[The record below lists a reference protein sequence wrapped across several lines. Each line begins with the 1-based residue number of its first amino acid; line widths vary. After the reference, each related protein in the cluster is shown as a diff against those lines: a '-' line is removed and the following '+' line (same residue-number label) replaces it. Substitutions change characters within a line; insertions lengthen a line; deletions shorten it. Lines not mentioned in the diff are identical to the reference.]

1 MRMNKK
7 TLLIAMAAAM
17 PCLGAHAQSNAELL
31 QQIQALQAQLQAL
44 QAKVEQVQQKAT
56 GDSQAVTRIQQQ
68 LDVADDNAVL
78 SGMKGLSVKAVVDPT
93 FIHTQRAN
101 ESDFVLMRDNDRF
114 NFFDSAFGQAMIEFG
129 KETEEGTQWKL
140 RLTPKSASGLV
151 HEASVSVPLQANGKT
166 RLYGGLIPDFSG
178 YEATFAHENPLV
190 THNLLFDFSAASNYT
205 GAGMSYV
212 IGDWEAKW
220 MVGNVDGAR
229 GKAPGFAYR
238 ADLELSEFSGIGFS
252 GVHGKDGSEYGNNR
266 FDLLEFDA
274 WRDRVGELVNGIV
287 KRVERGNVFVDLGGN
302 AEAFIPKDKAIPRD
316 VLRPGDRVRGYLL
329 DVRAEQR
336 GPQLFISRTAPEFM
350 IELFKLEVP
359 EVGQGLVEIKA
370 AARDPGD
377 RAKIAVLAHDH
388 RTDPIGACIGMRGSR
403 VQAVS
408 NELNGERIDI
418 VLWSD
423 NPAQFVINAMA
434 PAEVQSIIVD
444 EEKHSMDLAV
454 AEDKLAQAIGK
465 GGQNVRLASRLT
477 GWQLNVM
484 TQDQVTAK
492 SESEQATARQ
502 LFMDKLEVDEEI
514 AGILVAEGFS
524 TVEEIAYV
532 PAAELLAV
540 EGFDDDIVEE
550 LRARARDALLTE
562 ALLVEE
568 DIEEHKPAD
577 DLLSLEGMDE
587 ALAYTLA
594 GRGIVTRDDLAEL
607 ATDEILDLED
617 MDEERA
623 AALIM
628 ATRKHW
634 FE

>member
-1 MRMNKK
+1 MSK
-7 TLLIAMAAAM
+7 
-17 PCLGAHAQSNAELL
+17 ELL
-31 QQIQALQAQLQAL
+31 LVMEAVANEKGVPRAVIIEAMEAALASA
-44 QAKVEQVQQKAT
+44 AKKRYHEQDVAMRVAINPADGSYET
-56 GDSQAVTRIQQQ
+56 FRRWEV
-68 LDVADDNAVL
+68 VADDVVMESPDRQIRLMDAVDEKEGAEVGDFVEEQVENAEFGRIAAQAAKQVI
-78 SGMKGLSVKAVVDPT
+78 VQRVREAERAQVVD
-93 FIHTQRAN
+93 A
-101 ESDFVLMRDNDRF
+101 
-114 NFFDSAFGQAMIEFG
+114 
-129 KETEEGTQWKL
+129 WK
-140 RLTPKSASGLV
+140 
-151 HEASVSVPLQANGKT
+151 
-166 RLYGGLIPDFSG
+166 
-178 YEATFAHENPLV
+178 
-190 THNLLFDFSAASNYT
+190 
-205 GAGMSYV
+205 
-212 IGDWEAKW
+212 
-220 MVGNVDGAR
+220 
-229 GKAPGFAYR
+229 
-238 ADLELSEFSGIGFS
+238 
-252 GVHGKDGSEYGNNR
+252 
-266 FDLLEFDA
+266 
-274 WRDRVGELVNGIV
+274 DRVGELINGIV
-287 KRVERGNVFVDLGGN
+287 KRVERGNVYVDLGGN
-302 AEAFIPKDKAIPRD
+302 AEALIPKDKAIPRD

-329 DVRAEQR
+329 DVRSEAR

-444 EEKHSMDLAV
+444 EEKRSMDLAV

-492 SESEQATARQ
+492 SESEQAAARQ

-514 AGILVAEGFS
+514 AGILVTEGFS

-540 EGFDDDIVEE
+540 EGFDEDIVEE

-562 ALLVEE
+562 ALLVE

-587 ALAYTLA
+587 ATAYALAA
-594 GRGIVTRDDLAEL
+594 RGVVSRDDLAEL
-607 ATDEILDLED
+607 ATDEITDIED

-623 AALIM
+623 GKLIM
-628 ATRKHW
+628 AARAHW

>member
-1 MRMNKK
+1 MSK
-7 TLLIAMAAAM
+7 
-17 PCLGAHAQSNAELL
+17 ELL
-31 QQIQALQAQLQAL
+31 LVMEAVANEKGVPRAVIIEAMEAALASA
-44 QAKVEQVQQKAT
+44 AKKRYHEQDVSVRVSINPKDGSYET
-56 GDSQAVTRIQQQ
+56 FRRWEV
-68 LDVADDNAVL
+68 VADDVVMESPDRQIRLMDAVDEKEGAEIGDYVEQQVENA
-78 SGMKGLSVKAVVDPT
+78 
-93 FIHTQRAN
+93 
-101 ESDFVLMRDNDRF
+101 
-114 NFFDSAFGQAMIEFG
+114 EFG
-129 KETEEGTQWKL
+129 RIAAQAAKQVIVQRVREAERTQ
-140 RLTPKSASGLV
+140 V
-151 HEASVSVPLQANGKT
+151 V
-166 RLYGGLIPDFSG
+166 
-178 YEATFAHENPLV
+178 
-190 THNLLFDFSAASNYT
+190 
-205 GAGMSYV
+205 
-212 IGDWEAKW
+212 
-220 MVGNVDGAR
+220 
-229 GKAPGFAYR
+229 
-238 ADLELSEFSGIGFS
+238 
-252 GVHGKDGSEYGNNR
+252 
-266 FDLLEFDA
+266 DA
-274 WRDRVGELVNGIV
+274 WRDRIGELVNGIV
-287 KRVERGNVFVDLGGN
+287 KRVERGNVYVDLGGN

-329 DVRAEQR
+329 DVRAETR

-370 AARDPGD
+370 AARDAGD

-492 SESEQATARQ
+492 SETEQATARQ

-540 EGFDDDIVEE
+540 EGFDEDIVEE

-562 ALLVEE
+562 ALAVEE
-568 DIEEHKPAD
+568 EIEEHKPAD

-587 ALAYTLA
+587 TLAYTLA
-594 GRGIVTRDDLAEL
+594 GRGVVTRDDLAEL
-607 ATDEILDLED
+607 ATDELTDIEG
-617 MDEERA
+617 MDDERA
-623 AALIM
+623 ARLIM
-628 ATRKHW
+628 AARAHW

>member
-1 MRMNKK
+1 MSK
-7 TLLIAMAAAM
+7 
-17 PCLGAHAQSNAELL
+17 ELL
-31 QQIQALQAQLQAL
+31 LVMEAVANEKGVPRGVIIEAMEAALASA
-44 QAKVEQVQQKAT
+44 AKKRYHEQDVAMRVSINPKDGSYET
-56 GDSQAVTRIQQQ
+56 FRRWEV
-68 LDVADDNAVL
+68 VADDVVMESPDRQVRLMDAVDDKPDAQVGDFVEEQVENAEFGRIAAQAAKQVI
-78 SGMKGLSVKAVVDPT
+78 VQRVREAERAQVVD
-93 FIHTQRAN
+93 A
-101 ESDFVLMRDNDRF
+101 
-114 NFFDSAFGQAMIEFG
+114 
-129 KETEEGTQWKL
+129 WK
-140 RLTPKSASGLV
+140 
-151 HEASVSVPLQANGKT
+151 
-166 RLYGGLIPDFSG
+166 
-178 YEATFAHENPLV
+178 
-190 THNLLFDFSAASNYT
+190 
-205 GAGMSYV
+205 
-212 IGDWEAKW
+212 
-220 MVGNVDGAR
+220 
-229 GKAPGFAYR
+229 
-238 ADLELSEFSGIGFS
+238 
-252 GVHGKDGSEYGNNR
+252 
-266 FDLLEFDA
+266 
-274 WRDRVGELVNGIV
+274 DRVGELVNGIV
-287 KRVERGNVFVDLGGN
+287 KRVERGNVYVDLGGN
-302 AEAFIPKDKAIPRD
+302 AEALIPKDKAIPRD

-329 DVRAEQR
+329 DVRSETR

-444 EEKHSMDLAV
+444 EEKRSMDLAV

-492 SESEQATARQ
+492 SEAEQAAARQ

-514 AGILVAEGFS
+514 AGILVSEGFS

-532 PAAELLAV
+532 PAGELLAV
-540 EGFDDDIVEE
+540 EGFDEDIVEE

-562 ALLVEE
+562 ALQVEE
-568 DIEEHKPAD
+568 EIEEHKPSE

-587 ALAYTLA
+587 ATAYALAA
-594 GRGIVTRDDLAEL
+594 RGVATRDDLAEL
-607 ATDEILDLED
+607 ATDELTDIED

-623 AALIM
+623 AKLIM
-628 ATRKHW
+628 AARAHW